1 MIRPT
6 DRLDEYIDLWD
17 AVDALPPKCK
27 SVILMYSIG
36 MTQVEMSEIFGVSQ
50 QAMCEILKNA
60 RVLLNGLYFRR

>member
-27 SVILMYSIG
+27 SVMLMYSIG
-36 MTQVEMSEIFGVSQ
+36 MTQVEIAEYLGVCQSTVCRILKR
-50 QAMCEILKNA
+50 ATNILKNA
-60 RVLLNGLYFRR
+60 